1 MIYRIPDKG
10 DPSDELQYFP
20 QFNLQLLCCR
30 YWWLKN
36 WEFGELSYPYWRIYW
51 NPVPGAVIVYNKK
64 EIRLDEDK
72 IIVIAP
78 NTSYA
83 ARLFDHSIPDDGFVL
98 KGGRISAD
106 DSELLQEGSN
116 EIPHLFIHFNIGI
129 PYDNIHPQVF
139 TMKINNQIRKKLIT
153 IKDALKADFRRFNFH
168 TSLVIKSLIFDLLA
182 ELPDQKWELISRD
195 VRIINVLRFIEL
207 NLNEDLSNNIL
218 AAHSNLA
225 TNAFNRLFKNEVGI
239 SPQIYIRKKRIDRA
253 CALLDHSQNTID
265 TIADD
270 TGFSDRYHFSK
281 IFKQVIGTS
290 PGKYRKE
297 FNV

>member
-51 NPVPGAVIVYNKK
+51 NPVPGATIVYNKK
-64 EIRLDEDK
+64 EISLDEDR
-72 IIVIAP
+72 IIMIAP

-83 ARLFDHSIPDDGFVL
+83 AKLFDHSIPVEGFVL
-98 KGGRISAD
+98 KGGRISND
-106 DSELLQEGSN
+106 YSESILKERN
-116 EIPHLFIHFNIGI
+116 AIPHLFIHFNIGI
-129 PYDNIHPQVF
+129 PYDNVHPHVF
-139 TMKINNQIRKKLIT
+139 TMNINDHLRDKLT
-153 IKDALKADFRRFNFH
+153 AIKDALKTDFRRFDFH

-182 ELPDQKWELISRD
+182 ASPDQKWELISRD
-195 VRIINVLRFIEL
+195 ERIINVLHFIEL
-207 NLNEDLSNNIL
+207 NLNENLSNNIL
-218 AAHSNLA
+218 AAHTNLA
-225 TNAFNRLFKNEVGI
+225 TNAFNRLFKNEVGV
-239 SPQIYIRKKRIDRA
+239 SPQNYIRKKRVDKA

-265 TIADD
+265 AIADD

-281 IFKQVIGTS
+281 IFKQVIGIS

>member
-51 NPVPGAVIVYNKK
+51 NPVPGAVIVNNKK

-83 ARLFDHSIPDDGFVL
+83 TRLFDHSIPEVGFVL
-98 KGGRISAD
+98 KGGRIAND
-106 DSELLQEGSN
+106 DFDVLRRGEN

-129 PYDNIHPQVF
+129 PYDNVHPRVF
-139 TMKINNQIRKKLIT
+139 TIKINTHLREKLTT
-153 IKDALKADFRRFNFH
+153 IKDSLKTDFRKFDFH

-195 VRIINVLRFIEL
+195 ERIIKVLHFIEQ
-207 NLNEDLSNNIL
+207 NLNEYISNNIL
-218 AAHSNLA
+218 AEHTNLA
-225 TNAFNRLFKNEVGI
+225 TNAFTRLFRNEVGV
-239 SPQIYIRKKRIDRA
+239 SPQNYIRKKRIDKA
-253 CALLDHSQNTID
+253 CALLDHSQSTID
-265 TIADD
+265 EIAED

-281 IFKQVIGTS
+281 IFKQVTGTS
-290 PGKYRKE
+290 PGKYRKA